1 MQRNPS
7 VFTGTKN
14 PMTRTETITQFVD
27 TILDEYVITKKKIRV
42 DFFKYLQ
49 SEDIDRK
56 TINEYTSDKFHFV
69 TDLLNEVNGA
79 LNGDR
84 FLVEAYGC
92 YKKSELKEFKCLLE
106 RFISDVEKYK
116 DSKKIVRRKRK
127 KSPAQLTKDL
137 HLIQKPVIL
146 GKEKYTPVSKTEII
160 DAKSVFLINV
170 KTNEL
175 LFLTGKKLS
184 CSGAKIINYDEDLS
198 GIKKIKKIDQ
208 TIQTIMSVTSLNC
221 SRSFGELPNK
231 IRSAPKTVSPNYFP
245 LKIIK

>member
-1 MQRNPS
+1 M
-7 VFTGTKN
+7 TGSD
-14 PMTRTETITQFVD
+14 TISQFVD

-56 TINEYTSDKFHFV
+56 SINEYASGEIHFV
-69 TDLLNEVNGA
+69 TDLLAEVDGA
-79 LNGDR
+79 LDGDK

-92 YKKSELKEFKCLLE
+92 YKKSELREFKCLLE

-116 DSKKIVRRKRK
+116 DSKKITRRKKK
-127 KSPAQLTKDL
+127 KSPDQLVKAL
-137 HLIQKPVIL
+137 NLIQKPVIL
-146 GKEKYTPVSKTEII
+146 GEEKYTPVPKTEII

-184 CSGAKIINYDEDLS
+184 CTGAKIINYDEDLS
-198 GIKKIKKIDQ
+198 GIKKIKKLDQ
-208 TIQTIMSVTSLNC
+208 TLETVMSSTALSC
-221 SRSFGELPNK
+221 STMFEQLPNK
-231 IRSAPKTVSPNYFP
+231 TRSVPKTVSPNYFP
-245 LKIIK
+245 LRVIK

>member
-1 MQRNPS
+1 M
-7 VFTGTKN
+7 TGSD
-14 PMTRTETITQFVD
+14 TISQFVD

-56 TINEYTSDKFHFV
+56 SINEYASGEIHFV
-69 TDLLNEVNGA
+69 TDLLAEVDGA
-79 LNGDR
+79 LDGDK

-92 YKKSELKEFKCLLE
+92 YKKSELREFKCLLE

-116 DSKKIVRRKRK
+116 DSKKITRRKKK
-127 KSPAQLTKDL
+127 KSPEQLVRAL

-146 GKEKYTPVSKTEII
+146 GEEKYTPVSKTEII
-160 DAKSVFLINV
+160 DAKSVFLINI
-170 KTNEL
+170 KTNDI

-184 CSGAKIINYDEDLS
+184 CSGARIINYDEELS

-208 TIQTIMSVTSLNC
+208 TIETVLSSTNINC
-221 SRSFGELPNK
+221 SKIFDDLPNK
-231 IRSAPKTVSPNYFP
+231 ARSVPKTVSPNYFP
-245 LKIIK
+245 LKVIQ